1 LRRRFDD
8 ESVVVGHLARKVSF
22 VMTTRGGFRPV
33 ELMGDENELSVVTL
47 ERLERRIGEECGQLR
62 LDISGLRTEVAD
74 RSLSMV
80 KWLLAFFVAQ
90 TAALGT
96 LMAAFR

>member
-1 LRRRFDD
+1 
-8 ESVVVGHLARKVSF
+8 
-22 VMTTRGGFRPV
+22 MTTRGGFRPV
-33 ELMGDENELSVVTL
+33 DLMTDESELSVVTL
-47 ERLERRIGEECGQLR
+47 ERLERRIGEECGHLR

-74 RSLSMV
+74 RSLGMV

-96 LMAAFR
+96 LMAALR